1 MVRAVGPKAKAA
13 TAAMASA
20 FSAGYRGGPPPREGE
35 GVWLRA
41 PPNMSEAAFRE
52 ALPTLTEIERSQ
64 HDNAEYAA
72 SSSQERA
79 RVAIWA
85 MLAEE
90 LLFREQRRGCAQASR
105 DQWSSWTRYGNALRR
120 LRFEEY
126 RKEFGYVENRT
137 PATTPAPKSGA
148 PARGKVPYEQQQQQK
163 R

>member
-1 MVRAVGPKAKAA
+1 MVRAVGPRAKA
-13 TAAMASA
+13 TASA
-20 FSAGYRGGPPPREGE
+20 ASAGYVGPTPLREGE
-35 GVWLRA
+35 GVWHRS
-41 PPNMSEAAFRE
+41 PPPDM
-52 ALPTLTEIERSQ
+52 PTFVAMERSQ

-79 RVAIWA
+79 LVAIWA

-105 DQWSSWTRYGNALRR
+105 DQWSSWTRYGNVLRR

-148 PARGKVPYEQQQQQK
+148 PARGKVPYEQQQQQQQQK

>member
-1 MVRAVGPKAKAA
+1 MPTFV
-13 TAAMASA
+13 AM
-20 FSAGYRGGPPPREGE
+20 
-35 GVWLRA
+35 
-41 PPNMSEAAFRE
+41 
-52 ALPTLTEIERSQ
+52 ERSQ

-79 RVAIWA
+79 LFSIWA

-90 LLFREQRRGCAQASR
+90 LLFREQRRSCAQASR
-105 DQWSSWTRYGNALRR
+105 DQWSSWTRYGNVLRR

-126 RKEFGYVENRT
+126 RKEFGYIKNRT

-148 PARGKVPYEQQQQQK
+148 PARGKVPYEQQQQQQQK

>member
-1 MVRAVGPKAKAA
+1 MAPAA
-13 TAAMASA
+13 
-20 FSAGYRGGPPPREGE
+20 SAGYAGPTPPREGE
-35 GVWLRA
+35 GVWYRA
-41 PPNMSEAAFRE
+41 PPTTGEAFVQE
-52 ALPTLTEIERSQ
+52 MLPTFVSIERSQ

-79 RVAIWA
+79 LVSIWA

-90 LLFREQRRGCAQASR
+90 LLFREQRRSCAQASR
-105 DQWSSWTRYGNALRR
+105 DQWSSWTRYGNVLRR

-126 RKEFGYVENRT
+126 RKEFGYIKNRT

-148 PARGKVPYEQQQQQK
+148 PARGKVPDEKQQK

>member
-1 MVRAVGPKAKAA
+1 MIGRRCKATAASSTMVRAVGPKAKAA

-52 ALPTLTEIERSQ
+52 ALPTLAEIERSQ

-90 LLFREQRRGCAQASR
+90 LRRGVRRSRAFLASSRSFNSSLDCCHARFPSGVSASR
-105 DQWSSWTRYGNALRR
+105 IPN
-120 LRFEEY
+120 
-126 RKEFGYVENRT
+126 
-137 PATTPAPKSGA
+137 
-148 PARGKVPYEQQQQQK
+148 VP
-163 R
+163 RV